1 MHLIIMDAVYLI
13 EGKEKTDEGPQGKKE
28 KGDRQWRP
36 EGEVE
41 LPEAG
46 QDEDHDD
53 GAVKADL
60 LDGRRV
66 RERVQKDEQS
76 HECGNAKIQ
85 SFEDFFSR

>member
-1 MHLIIMDAVYLI
+1 MDAVFLV

-28 KGDRQWRP
+28 KGDRQRRS

-46 QDEDHDD
+46 QNKDHAD

-66 RERVQKDEQS
+66 RERV
-76 HECGNAKIQ
+76 
-85 SFEDFFSR
+85 

>member
-1 MHLIIMDAVYLI
+1 MKAHRA
-13 EGKEKTDEGPQGKKE
+13 KKE
-28 KGDRQWRP
+28 KGDRQRRP
-36 EGEVE
+36 EREVE
-41 LPEAG
+41 LSEAG
-46 QDEDHDD
+46 QDEDHED
-53 GAVKADL
+53 GTVKADL